1 MGKPTEPKP
10 KKLFIGLLTG
20 APDKLGVVE
29 TKLEED
35 FGKMDGESSL
45 IPFDYTDYYEEEM
58 GQGIKRKFVSFEEL
72 VHPGELSRIKLRT
85 NEIESHFAGKLDM
98 EVPRPV
104 NLDPGY
110 LGSAKIVLATTK
122 NYSHRIFLKE
132 GIYAEVTLQYKDGG
146 FEPLPW
152 TYPDYRSNEYIEFFE
167 MTRDIYLNQLD

>member
-10 KKLFIGLLTG
+10 KKLFISLLTG
-20 APDKLGVVE
+20 VPDILDEVESKLG
-29 TKLEED
+29 ED

-58 GQGIKRKFVSFEEL
+58 GQEIKRKFVSFEDL
-72 VHPGELSRIKLRT
+72 VHPGDLSQIKLRT
-85 NEIESHFAGKLDM
+85 NEIESHFAGKFDP
-98 EVPRPV
+98 EIPRPI

-132 GIYAEVTLQYKDGG
+132 GIYAEVTLRYKDGL

-152 TYPDYRSNEYIEFFE
+152 TYPDYRSDEYIEFFE